1 MSITY
6 HMMTNFSE
14 ELRQVLDMG
23 SLGKPPQEIL
33 KMMEEDKSVSL
44 KWKSLE
50 VTIQKCK
57 AALDI
62 IDSF

>member
-1 MSITY
+1 
-6 HMMTNFSE
+6 MMTNFSE

-44 KWKSLE
+44 K
-50 VTIQKCK
+50 
-57 AALDI
+57 
-62 IDSF
+62 